1 MVKRL
6 RIKFLRSGEA
16 GKRWKNNSR
25 HDWSCKQI
33 YNFQCFSWLVED
45 VDYCDKIVHSFCPLK
60 HISFIFSSYGILLD
74 LNHVVFVVMISRG
87 FFFFLEEKII
97 FPGYLI
103 QCIGGPVSLC
113 SILNVSEYRSL
124 LILTHSG
131 GQYASMVLC
140 QRISFLQALLILP
153 VLCSSLLLGLMFSFF
168 HQVVQNIYLLENKHN
183 LSSLLWAEEVVLSFG
198 RFFQLLS

>member
-1 MVKRL
+1 MTVSLLCLISIMVKRL

-87 FFFFLEEKII
+87 FFFFWRKKL
-97 FPGYLI
+97 FSRGTWSSVL
-103 QCIGGPVSLC
+103 VDLC
-113 SILNVSEYRSL
+113 HYVLFSMFLNIVACWS
-124 LILTHSG
+124 
-131 GQYASMVLC
+131 
-140 QRISFLQALLILP
+140 
-153 VLCSSLLLGLMFSFF
+153 
-168 HQVVQNIYLLENKHN
+168 
-183 LSSLLWAEEVVLSFG
+183 
-198 RFFQLLS
+198 